1 MPVRDALRYGAIQ
14 GQEYTRSQIGHPYK
28 SIKVPEG
35 SEAEAFERSPT
46 PDLNHASEGP

>member
-1 MPVRDALRYGAIQ
+1 MPLRDALRHGSIQ
-14 GQEYTRSQIGHPYK
+14 GQEYIRSQIGHPNK

-46 PDLNHASEGP
+46 PDLNYATKGP